1 MFPTLKR
8 GLDMSGYDGGNTTG
22 FASPAG
28 DYLEHPIDLTEVL
41 DLRRPSRYL
50 VRIEGAALTGR
61 GILSG
66 DVLVVDT
73 ALPPAHGRLAVVML
87 GGTTLVGQLAF
98 RHRAWWLESSEAE
111 AAPLRIAGEGAEIW
125 GTAVALVRIEV

>member
-1 MFPTLKR
+1 MFPPHER
-8 GLDMSGYDGGNTTG
+8 GLVMSGYDGGNTTG

-28 DYLEHPIDLTEVL
+28 DYLERPVDLTEVL

-50 VRIEGAALTGR
+50 VRIEGAALASR

-73 ALPPAHGRLAVVML
+73 ALPPTHGRLAVVMV
-87 GGTTLVGQLAF
+87 GGTTRVGLLAY
-98 RHRAWWLESSEAE
+98 RHSAWWLQSSEAE
-111 AAPLRIAGEGAEIW
+111 TAPLRIAGEDAEIW